1 MNHSTTKF
9 KISSI
14 CFFLLMIMANCGIRN
29 CPWSQQSVQTTD
41 SCPKD
46 KSEMEERAKKKNCE
60 ALARIQNCT
69 EPQKFK
75 YHCVINELGNAI
87 VEVCAE
93 AYYIHG
99 YCPEYNTYGAVVQA
113 HFNLKCS
120 EVQPPCPDRYLSTE
134 SYHYSS
140 CIEAMKKQTNSKSMV
155 YERLNSYNKSG
166 DNTSN
171 TVIAVVVPVVAVLI
185 IFLIGFMFFLR
196 SALNKY
202 FSTILYSRPGT
213 NA

>member
-1 MNHSTTKF
+1 MSLEFNLSF
-9 KISSI
+9 A
-14 CFFLLMIMANCGIRN
+14 CYLLMIMSIFGVRN
-29 CPWSQQSVQTTD
+29 CPWSQQTVKTTD

-46 KSEMEERAKKKNCE
+46 KSEIEERSKGKNCE
-60 ALARIQNCT
+60 ALAQIQNCT

-75 YHCVINELGNAI
+75 YHCVINELGNSI

-120 EVQPPCPDRYLSTE
+120 EVQPPCPGRYLSTE
-134 SYHYSS
+134 SHLYSS
-140 CIEAMKKQTNSKSMV
+140 CIETVKKQTRNNPMV
-155 YERLNSYNKSG
+155 YKELKSHNESG
-166 DNTSN
+166 NNTSI
-171 TVIAVVVPVVAVLI
+171 TVIAVVVPVVAVLVI
-185 IFLIGFMFFLR
+185 VLIGFMLYIR

-202 FSTILYSRPGT
+202 FSLVVDSHPEP

>member
-1 MNHSTTKF
+1 MICLNMSKF
-9 KISSI
+9 NLCIA
-14 CFFLLMIMANCGIRN
+14 CYLLMIMAVFGIRN
-29 CPWSQQSVQTTD
+29 CPWSQQTVETTD

-46 KSEMEERAKKKNCE
+46 KSEMEERSKRKNCDG
-60 ALARIQNCT
+60 LAQIQNCT
-69 EPQKFK
+69 EPQNFK
-75 YHCVINELGNAI
+75 YHCVINELGNSI

-134 SYHYSS
+134 SYLYSS
-140 CIEAMKKQTNSKSMV
+140 CMETVKKQTRNAPII
-155 YERLNSYNKSG
+155 YEGLDGHNELGN
-166 DNTSN
+166 NTSI

-185 IFLIGFMFFLR
+185 IFFIVVILYLR
-196 SALNKY
+196 SALNRY
-202 FSTILYSRPGT
+202 FSLVVDSRPET

>member
-1 MNHSTTKF
+1 MSKF
-9 KISSI
+9 NLCIA
-14 CFFLLMIMANCGIRN
+14 CCLLMIMAVFGIRN
-29 CPWSQQSVQTTD
+29 CPWSQQTVETTD

-46 KSEMEERAKKKNCE
+46 KSEMEERSKRKNCDG
-60 ALARIQNCT
+60 LAQIQNCT
-69 EPQKFK
+69 EPQNFK
-75 YHCVINELGNAI
+75 YHCVINELGNSI

-134 SYHYSS
+134 SYLYSS
-140 CIEAMKKQTNSKSMV
+140 CMETVKKQTRNAPII
-155 YERLNSYNKSG
+155 YEGLDGHNESG
-166 DNTSN
+166 NNTSI

-185 IFLIGFMFFLR
+185 IFFIVVILYLR
-196 SALNKY
+196 SALNRY
-202 FSTILYSRPGT
+202 FSLVVDSRPET